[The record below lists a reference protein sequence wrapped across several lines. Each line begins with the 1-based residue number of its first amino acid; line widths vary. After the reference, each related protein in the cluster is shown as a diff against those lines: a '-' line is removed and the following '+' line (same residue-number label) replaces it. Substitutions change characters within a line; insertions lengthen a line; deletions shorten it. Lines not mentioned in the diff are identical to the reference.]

1 MSKIPQQLKLLL
13 DKPRDCTPEEQKEWI
28 NTEGK
33 KWADLQGKII
43 IGLSILQ
50 VGLLGFMLGMMQI
63 IEVLVNG

>member
-13 DKPRDCTPEEQKEWI
+13 DKPRDATPEEQKEWI

-50 VGLLGFMLGMMQI
+50 VCLLGFMLGMMGI
-63 IEVLVNG
+63 IEVTVNG